1 MRSLTPHLLASSCAL
16 ALLAWFSSP
25 STAQESPATDVVT
38 GAEAASAPDATAD
51 AAAQL
56 LDGAEAVGEGRLQAW
71 TKDGR
76 VILAVPPDLLDEPF
90 HWYVEVVGLPA
101 GVVAEE
107 IEAGDLIARFE
118 RQGDRLFIRDLS
130 VSSTIRVGAE
140 PEVPTLPDPGDPS
153 VGMPVGEDQGEP
165 ISGLPAEAQD
175 GTMADLPL
183 ADPDSR
189 PISQALS
196 LVETGAILVAL
207 PIAAEQADGTTLV
220 DVTDLFASDV
230 GGLSAGRY
238 AALTG
243 LVPAGVDPARS
254 YVEAVRVNG
263 DALTIRSGLTFLGA
277 DAANPTGTPRP
288 VSMTVGHTLHVL
300 PETPMEPR
308 LFDPRVGFFE
318 VAFTEFEAA
327 SGAAVDAGSLAVRH
341 RLVKADPSAAISD
354 PVEPITFWIGPGTPE
369 RWRPAMRAAVEMWLP
384 AFEAAGFSNAL
395 RVLEAPSRQE
405 DPDWAVEDATRH
417 VIRWLPSRYPNAMGP
432 HVVDP
437 RTGEILA
444 SHVIIWPDVVEFFSF
459 YYYSVF
465 AGVDPRAAT
474 LPLPFDLQSELMT
487 YIVGHEIG
495 HALGLRH
502 NHMASTAWSV
512 DQMRDPEF
520 ANRMGPNSSMMA
532 YGRFNQVAQP
542 GDGVT
547 QFWSVIGPY
556 DVAAI
561 QWGYGEF
568 ANQAELDAFAATF
581 AQDRALYW
589 GAGEMIP
596 ERARDTF
603 DPRVQTENT
612 GAERIEATRLGLA
625 NTQRA
630 LERLPEATSDEDTF
644 QRAFLVSLQTHG
656 RLVGSVET
664 LIAGTEHVF
673 NPGEGPLV
681 ARVPA
686 EEQAEA
692 VAYLLG
698 EGAATFD
705 AYRDPR
711 LIERLAVV
719 GGARLVDEAQAKLVS
734 DLIAGPRLAI
744 LDSQEDLY
752 PGAYGPADLGR
763 DVANAIWGDLGAT
776 TRTGRVLQAAWVD
789 THLAGAAA
797 WAQANA
803 IEAAGLDQTRA
814 AGLPDAAGLIL
825 VETGDDT
832 VYPAWLRDALPELH
846 ERLSGAATAAADE
859 TDRLHYEDMAAR
871 IGRLMGALG

>member
-25 STAQESPATDVVT
+25 STAQESPATNVVT
-38 GAEAASAPDATAD
+38 GAEADSAPDATAD
-51 AAAQL
+51 TAAQL
-56 LDGAEAVGEGRLQAW
+56 LDGAEPVGQGRLQVW

-76 VILAVPPDLLDEPF
+76 VILGVPPDLLDEPF

-101 GVVAEE
+101 GVVAEQ

-130 VSSTIRVGAE
+130 ASSTIRVGTE
-140 PEVPTLPDPGDPS
+140 PEVPSLPDPGDPA
-153 VGMPVGEDQGEP
+153 VGMHVGDEPGGMLSGLAGEDGAPAEPPSIDPHSLP
-165 ISGLPAEAQD
+165 ISEA
-175 GTMADLPL
+175 L
-183 ADPDSR
+183 A
-189 PISQALS
+189 LT
-196 LVETGAILVAL
+196 ETGAILAAL
-207 PIAAEQADGTTLV
+207 PIAAEQADGTALV
-220 DVTDLFASDV
+220 DVTDLFTSDV
-230 GGLSAGRY
+230 GGLSAARY

-243 LVPAGVDPARS
+243 LVPNGVDPSRS
-254 YVEAVRVNG
+254 YLEAVRVNG
-263 DALTIRSGLTFLGA
+263 DALTIRSGLTFLGV

-288 VSMTVGHTLHVL
+288 VSMDVGHTIHIL
-300 PETPMEPR
+300 PEMPMEPR

-327 SGAAVDAGSLAVRH
+327 SGAAVDAGALIARH

-395 RVLEAPSRQE
+395 QVLEAPSPEE

-444 SHVIIWPDVVEFFSF
+444 SHIIIWPDVVEYFSL

-465 AGVDPRAAT
+465 GGVDPRAAS
-474 LPLPFDLQSELMT
+474 LPLPFDLQSELLT
-487 YIVGHEIG
+487 YIVGHEVG

-502 NHMASTAWSV
+502 NQMASTAWSV
-512 DQMRDPEF
+512 DQMRDPAF
-520 ANRMGPNSSMMA
+520 ANRMGPNSSLMA

-542 GDGVT
+542 DDGIT

-556 DVAAI
+556 DFAAI
-561 QWGYGEF
+561 RWGYGEF
-568 ANQAELDAFAATF
+568 ADQAALDAFAATF
-581 AQDRALYW
+581 DEDRALHW

-596 ERARDTF
+596 ELARDSF
-603 DPRVQTENT
+603 DPRVQRENS
-612 GAERIEATRLGLA
+612 GAERIEATQLATA
-625 NTQRA
+625 NTIRA
-630 LERLPEATSDEDTF
+630 LERLPEAASDEATF
-644 QRAFLVSLQTHG
+644 QQAFLVSLKTHAG
-656 RLVGSVET
+656 YVSSVQSLV
-664 LIAGTEHVF
+664 AGTEHVF
-673 NPGEGPLV
+673 DPGEGPLV

-705 AYRDPR
+705 AYRDPV

-719 GGARLVDEAQAKLVS
+719 GGARMVDEAQAKLVS
-734 DLIAGPRLAI
+734 DLLVGGRLAI
-744 LDSQEDLY
+744 LDSQADLY
-752 PGAYGPADLGR
+752 PGAYGPADLGQ
-763 DVANAIWGDLGAT
+763 DVMDAVWDDLGAT
-776 TRTGRVLQAAWVD
+776 SRTSRVLQAAWVD
-789 THLAGAAA
+789 THLASATA
-797 WAQANA
+797 WAQADA
-803 IEAAGLDQTRA
+803 IEAAGLEQTRA
-814 AGLPDAAGLIL
+814 AGMADAAGMIL

-832 VYPAWLRDALPELH
+832 VYPAWLRDALPELR
-846 ERLSGAATAAADE
+846 ERLRGAATAAADD
-859 TDRLHYEDMAAR
+859 TDRLHYEDMAAS
-871 IGRLMGALG
+871 IERLMGALG